1 MKSFQLFLPIESKTN
16 ILHVN
21 MSFTGNLFGG
31 FGRYCGKIIP
41 ELAVHPFWARSLTK
55 NVLSILF

>member
-1 MKSFQLFLPIESKTN
+1 MKSFQLLLPIESKTN

-21 MSFTGNLFGG
+21 MSFTGNLFSG

-41 ELAVHPFWARSLTK
+41 ELAVHPF
-55 NVLSILF
+55 